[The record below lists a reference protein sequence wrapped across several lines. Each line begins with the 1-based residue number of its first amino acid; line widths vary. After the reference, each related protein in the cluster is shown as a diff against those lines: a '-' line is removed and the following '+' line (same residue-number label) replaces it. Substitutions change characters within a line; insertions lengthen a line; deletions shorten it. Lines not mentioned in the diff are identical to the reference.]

1 MSGQAVPGEGHASA
15 VAHVP
20 GALGPGAHGL
30 DRRGR
35 RILVARVH
43 EAAAL
48 ALAATALWSGG
59 AQLAAS
65 DGWRLWAL
73 PLLVAAAVA
82 GAGAAM
88 VWIGPPLS
96 LRWRRA
102 AVWGPLAI
110 ATPVALATMTTIDFS
125 ALAGCQ
131 LLLVTTWLAE
141 LPAKP
146 RTVAFLW
153 LVPTSVTI
161 GLLLY
166 DSTL

>member
-1 MSGQAVPGEGHASA
+1 MPGEDQSSTITNSPRAQ
-15 VAHVP
+15 
-20 GALGPGAHGL
+20 GPGTQGL
-30 DRRGR
+30 HRRRR
-35 RILVARVH
+35 RIRVARVH

-48 ALAATALWSGG
+48 ALAAAALWSGG

-82 GAGAAM
+82 GAGAAL

-110 ATPVALATMTTIDFS
+110 ATPVALATMTKIDFS

-131 LLLVTTWLAE
+131 LLLVAAWLAE

-153 LVPTSVTI
+153 LVPAAVAI
-161 GLLLY
+161 GLFLY
-166 DSTL
+166 QSTL